1 MALIAIVTIID
12 KRKLMSILP
21 NFLRSLLLTIVF
33 SFVTPML
40 IIGALLMI
48 VFLLGYIPGLQAVGN
63 AIAMAMTQFLATF
76 GNGSVFDGLVVIG
89 FTCSL
94 VGGLF
99 DIYTFY
105 RYQNLRGE

>member
-1 MALIAIVTIID
+1 
-12 KRKLMSILP
+12 MSILP
-21 NFLRSLLLTIVF
+21 NFLRSLLLTIGL

-40 IIGALLMI
+40 FIGGGLIIVL
-48 VFLLGYIPGLQAVGN
+48 LLGYVPGLQAVGN
-63 AIAMAMTQFLATF
+63 AIAMTMTQFLATF
-76 GNGSVFDGLVVIG
+76 GSGSAFHGLVVIG

-99 DIYTFY
+99 DTYAFY

>member
-1 MALIAIVTIID
+1 
-12 KRKLMSILP
+12 MSILP

-40 IIGALLMI
+40 FIGGGLIIVL
-48 VFLLGYIPGLQAVGN
+48 LLGYVPGLQAVGN
-63 AIAMAMTQFLATF
+63 AIAMTMTQFLATF
-76 GNGSVFDGLVVIG
+76 GSGSAVHGLVVIG

-94 VGGLF
+94 VGALF
-99 DIYTFY
+99 DTYAFY

>member
-1 MALIAIVTIID
+1 
-12 KRKLMSILP
+12 MSILP

-40 IIGALLMI
+40 FIGGGLMI
-48 VFLLGYIPGLQAVGN
+48 VLLLGYVPGLQAVGN
-63 AIAMAMTQFLATF
+63 AIAMTMTQFLATF
-76 GNGSVFDGLVVIG
+76 GSGSAVHGLVVIG

-99 DIYTFY
+99 DTYAFY

>member
-1 MALIAIVTIID
+1 
-12 KRKLMSILP
+12 MSILP
-21 NFLRSLLLTIVF
+21 NFLRSLLLTIVL

-40 IIGALLMI
+40 FIGGGLIIVL
-48 VFLLGYIPGLQAVGN
+48 LLGYVPGLQALGN
-63 AIAMAMTQFLATF
+63 AIAMTMTQFLATF
-76 GNGSVFDGLVVIG
+76 GSGSAFHGLVVIG

-99 DIYTFY
+99 DTYAFY

>member
-1 MALIAIVTIID
+1 
-12 KRKLMSILP
+12 MSILP
-21 NFLRSLLLTIVF
+21 NFLRSLLLTIVL

-40 IIGALLMI
+40 FIGGGLIIVL
-48 VFLLGYIPGLQAVGN
+48 LLGYVPGLQAVGN
-63 AIAMAMTQFLATF
+63 AIAMTMTQFLATF
-76 GNGSVFDGLVVIG
+76 GSGSAFHGLVVIG

-99 DIYTFY
+99 DTYAFY